1 MRWSYAPDSMLR
13 VPTSDARPQVARA
26 FWRGVADMAPI
37 LLGVVPFG
45 LVAGVAAV
53 DAGIGVVGAVAFSVV
68 VFAGASQIAAI
79 TLLGAGAPATV
90 AVFTGIVIN
99 LRMVM
104 YSASIAQQFT
114 QVSLPR
120 RLVGAYLL
128 TDQAYAVSV
137 ADHHRHPE
145 RSIRER
151 IAVYLG
157 AALALWLTWQ
167 VSTVV
172 GAVGGGLVPADVPLE
187 FAIPLAFLSL
197 LVPAMTDRPAV
208 LAAVVGGVVAT
219 LGVGLPHNLGMPLGA
234 VTGVVSGWLAA
245 RRDGFGNGTDQSGEV
260 AA

>member
-1 MRWSYAPDSMLR
+1 MLR
-13 VPTSDARPQVARA
+13 SPTSDTQPLLARP

-45 LVAGVAAV
+45 LVAGVASV
-53 DAGIGVVGAVAFSVV
+53 DAGIGVAGAVAFSVV

-90 AVFTGIVIN
+90 AVFTGVVIN

-114 QVSLPR
+114 RVSLPR

-137 ADHHRHPE
+137 ADHQRHPRRSTSE
-145 RSIRER
+145 RV
-151 IAVYLG
+151 ALYLG

-172 GAVGGGLVPADVPLE
+172 GAVGGGMVPAEVPLE

-197 LVPAMTDRPAV
+197 LVPAMTDRPTV
-208 LAAVVGGVVAT
+208 LAALVGGVVAT
-219 LGVGLPHNLGMPLGA
+219 LGVEMPHNLGMPLGA
-234 VTGVVSGWLAA
+234 VTGVVAGWSAA
-245 RRDGFGNGTDQSGEV
+245 RIGRHGRGPDESGKV